1 MLACQNLGTNPPCS
15 PKGCHPSLGLSVF
28 LRERRG
34 DLRVLRA
41 PTFLPRAVSGKV
53 GIEEDVDTHE
63 EDGIEAT
70 DTGPESMFLGC
81 LDVTWNGWE
90 KKKDR

>member
-1 MLACQNLGTNPPCS
+1 M
-15 PKGCHPSLGLSVF
+15 
-28 LRERRG
+28 
-34 DLRVLRA
+34 
-41 PTFLPRAVSGKV
+41 PRAVSGKV

-70 DTGPESMFLGC
+70 DTGPESMFLSC